1 MRRSIISAAFVAVF
15 TAGLCTTANAL
26 PAGPGV
32 LAAQTNETNV
42 TQVVWGYRRWGG
54 WHRPRVYGFYGWR
67 RWHRP
72 RVYGFYG
79 WRRWHRPRV
88 YGFYGWRRWHR
99 PAYGYYGW
107 HRPRVYGW
115 MGYRGCWW

>member
-1 MRRSIISAAFVAVF
+1 MRRSIVSAAFVAVI

-32 LAAQTNETNV
+32 LAAKTNEANA
-42 TQVVWGYRRWGG
+42 TQVYWGYRRWGG
-54 WHRPRVYGFYGWR
+54 WHRPRVYGY
-67 RWHRP
+67 
-72 RVYGFYG
+72 
-79 WRRWHRPRV
+79 
-88 YGFYGWRRWHR
+88 YGWRRWHR

-107 HRPRVYGW
+107 SRPRVYGW

>member
-1 MRRSIISAAFVAVF
+1 MRRSIVTAAFVALVA
-15 TAGLCTTANAL
+15 TGLCTTANAV
-26 PAGPGV
+26 PASPGL
-32 LAAQTNETNV
+32 LAAKANETNV
-42 TQVVWGYRRWGG
+42 TQVFWGYRRWGG
-54 WHRPRVYGFYGWR
+54 WR
-67 RWHRP
+67 RP

-107 HRPRVYGW
+107 RRPRVYGW
-115 MGYRGCWW
+115 SGYRGCWW

>member
-1 MRRSIISAAFVAVF
+1 MRRSIVSAAFAAVV

-32 LAAQTNETNV
+32 LAAKTNEANV
-42 TQVVWGYRRWGG
+42 TQVYWGYRRWGG
-54 WHRPRVYGFYGWR
+54 WHRPRVYGYYGWR

-107 HRPRVYGW
+107 SRPRVYGW